1 MLTKD
6 DWNESVSWYTVSVN
20 ILSCF
25 SVIFLLPPL
34 LRLLR
39 VIGKRTV
46 SLVFKQNFN
55 EYVEKRRIVR
65 HRMKDIVI

>member
-55 EYVEKRRIVR
+55 EYVEKGRIVR